1 MKPRLLIFTN
11 RLIVGGISNDIIP
24 LAWYLKNDFDILIIY
39 GEKEKGE
46 IEADFL
52 LNQYPGLNVKKI
64 SAFKKTINPFKDI
77 TAYRQIRKTIRSF
90 GCDIMHTHGA
100 KSGFLGKLAAYHEGV
115 QCIVHTFH
123 GHHFHSYYNSFFSKA
138 IIRLHRRMARL
149 SSAIVAISKQQW
161 HDLVL
166 KYKIASADKIKIIR
180 LGLDPNQ
187 FKPNIAG
194 VESFRQ
200 KYKLNNVIAIGLIA
214 RITKIKNFDL
224 FIEVVSKTMRVA
236 NRPVKFFVIGD
247 GVLKKNI
254 QIKLSQHNISWCNA
268 DNYNDDSNVVF
279 TSWIQHIADIMHTLD
294 IVMLTSNNEGSG
306 LSLIEA
312 QFCGKPVVTT
322 DVGGIQDSVINNKTG
337 FLTDAGN
344 ADAMVEKLKLLIEDD
359 GLRKTMG
366 ENAAIF
372 AAENF
377 SKQAEVENYKQLYKQ
392 LLVQSDMKFSKHQH
406 LVIK

>member
-11 RLIVGGISNDIIP
+11 RLVVGGISNDIIP
-24 LAWYLKNDFDILIIY
+24 LAWYLKNDFEILIIY

-52 LNQYPGLNVKKI
+52 LTQYPGLNVKKVK
-64 SAFKKTINPFKDI
+64 AFEKTINPFKDI
-77 TAYRQIRKTIRSF
+77 AAYWQIRKIIKSF
-90 GCDIMHTHGA
+90 RCDIMHTHGA

-115 QCIVHTFH
+115 RCIVHTFH
-123 GHHFHSYYNSFFSKA
+123 GHHFHSYYSSLLSKA
-138 IIRLHRRMARL
+138 IINLQRRMAKL
-149 SSAIVAISKQQW
+149 SSVIVAISKQQW
-161 HDLVL
+161 HDLVI
-166 KYKIASADKIKIIR
+166 KYKIASSEKTKIVR
-180 LGLDPNQ
+180 LGLDAAQ
-187 FKPNIAG
+187 FKPNTVNI
-194 VESFRQ
+194 ESFRR
-200 KYKLNNVIAIGLIA
+200 KYKLNDTIAIGLVA

-224 FIEVVSKTMRVA
+224 FIEVVSKTIQTA

-254 QIKLSQHNISWCNA
+254 QIKLSRYNIRWCNT
-268 DNYNDDSNVVF
+268 DTYNDKSDVVF
-279 TSWIQHIADIMHTLD
+279 TSWVQQIADIMHALD

-322 DVGGIQDSVINNKTG
+322 DVGGIQDSVIDNKTG
-337 FLTDAGN
+337 FLVDAGD
-344 ADAMVEKLKLLIEDD
+344 ADAMVEKLRVLIENNE
-359 GLRKTMG
+359 LRKTMG
-366 ENAAIF
+366 ENAAVF

-392 LLVQSDMKFSKHQH
+392 LLMQNDIQYSKRQG

>member
-24 LAWYLKNDFDILIIY
+24 LAWYLKNDFEILIIY
-39 GEKEKGE
+39 GEKEEGE
-46 IEADFL
+46 IEANYL
-52 LNQYPGLNVKKI
+52 LSQYPGLNIKKI
-64 SAFKKTINPFKDI
+64 NAFKKTINPFKDI
-77 TAYRQIRKTIRSF
+77 TAYWQIRKTIRSF
-90 GCDIMHTHGA
+90 NCDILHTHGA

-115 QCIVHTFH
+115 HCIVHTFH
-123 GHHFHSYYNSFFSKA
+123 GHHFHSYYSSLLSKV
-138 IIRLHRRMARL
+138 IISLQKRIAKL
-149 SSAIVAISKQQW
+149 STVIIAISKQQW
-161 HDLVL
+161 HDLVV
-166 KYKIASADKIKIIR
+166 KYKITTADKTRIIH
-180 LGLDPNQ
+180 LGLDAAR
-187 FKPNIAG
+187 FKANDTAIQAFQQRYNL
-194 VESFRQ
+194 E
-200 KYKLNNVIAIGLIA
+200 NTIAIGLVA

-224 FIEVVSKTMRVA
+224 FIEVVSKTLQHI

-254 QIKLSQHNISWCNA
+254 QIKLSQNNISWCNA
-268 DNYNDDSNVVF
+268 DEYKEHSTVVF
-279 TSWIQHIADIMHTLD
+279 TSWVQNIADIMHALD

-322 DVGGIQDSVINNKTG
+322 DVGGIQDSVIDNKTG
-337 FLTDAGN
+337 FLVNAGD
-344 ADAMVEKLKLLIEDD
+344 ADAMVEKLRVLIENDE
-359 GLRKTMG
+359 LRKTMG

-392 LLVQSDMKFSKHQH
+392 LLMQKDIKYSKYQG
-406 LVIK
+406 LVTK